1 MRTLAAIFLACTV
14 VVAPLAVSAG
24 GLDPEAARAVFEDR
38 CSKCH
43 ALDRALRKNKD
54 RAGWEKT
61 VLRMKRYGSG
71 MISDEDVAAV
81 VEHLVRV
88 RGPNP

>member
-1 MRTLAAIFLACTV
+1 MRTLAAMFLVCTV
-14 VVAPLAVSAG
+14 IAAPLAAAAAENG
-24 GLDPEAARAVFEDR
+24 PDAARAVFEDR

-43 ALDRALRKNKD
+43 TLDRALRKNKD

-61 VLRMKRYGSG
+61 VQRMKRYGSG
-71 MISDEDVAAV
+71 MISDEDAAAV